1 MKYTTVIGV
10 SFVDVKGYPHG
21 VYVPDGRNLGK
32 IETVEGG
39 VARNIAE
46 NFAACDLPVR
56 FVSLSDRT
64 AFGVSVTEHL
74 HSMGVDTRYI
84 KEVSEG
90 GVGMW
95 MVVLNE
101 AGDAAG
107 QISMMPDTAPLLSL
121 IDEEADRLAQEAESI
136 ILEIDLGEKIA
147 ERVLAAAERHG
158 VPVYAIVG
166 NLSVIERRPDLL
178 FLTECIVCNAVEFG
192 KLFSADLRK
201 NTPEEMVAF
210 LQRVCG
216 ENLPS
221 AIVTLGAKG
230 CVTYDRKSGV
240 YGIVPAEEVRVV
252 DTSGAGD
259 AFLSGVVM
267 GQNHRLSLTESAAIG
282 THLAALAIGTK
293 NSAVPKND
301 DVHHLLRCFIKEPA
315 GMA

>member
-10 SFVDVKGYPHG
+10 SFVDVKGYPKG
-21 VYVPDGRNLGK
+21 KYVPDGRNLGK

-56 FVSLSDRT
+56 FVSLTDRS

-74 HSMGVDTRYI
+74 RGMGVDTRYI
-84 KEVSEG
+84 KEVPEG
-90 GVGMW
+90 GIGMW

-107 QISMMPDTAPLLSL
+107 QISMMPDTEPLLSL
-121 IDEEADRLAQEAESI
+121 IDEAADRLMEEAESV
-136 ILEIDLGEKIA
+136 ILEIDLGEEIA
-147 ERVLAAAERHG
+147 ERVIAAAERHG

-178 FLTECIVCNAVEFG
+178 FRTECIICNAVEFG

-201 NTPEEMVAF
+201 NSPEEMVSF
-210 LQRVCG
+210 LQGIRHTD
-216 ENLPS
+216 LPS
-221 AIVTLGAKG
+221 VIVTLGARG
-230 CVTYDRKSGV
+230 SVTYDRRTGV

-267 GQNHRLSLTESAAIG
+267 GRNHRITLTESAAIG

-301 DVHHLLRCFIKEPA
+301 DVHHLLRCFIREPA
-315 GMA
+315 GIV

>member
-21 VYVPDGRNLGK
+21 KYVPDGRNLGR

-56 FVSLSDRT
+56 FVSLTDRSS
-64 AFGVSVTEHL
+64 FGISVTEHL
-74 HSMGVDTRYI
+74 CRMGVDTRYI
-84 KEVSEG
+84 REVPDG
-90 GVGMW
+90 GIGMW

-101 AGDAAG
+101 NGDAAG

-121 IDEEADRLAQEAESI
+121 IESEADRLMEESDSV

-147 ERVLAAAERHG
+147 ERVISAAERHG

-166 NLSVIERRPDLL
+166 NLSVIEKRPDLL
-178 FLTECIVCNAVEFG
+178 FRTECIICNAVEFG

-201 NTPEEMVAF
+201 NSPDEMVAF
-210 LQRVCG
+210 LARVRREG
-216 ENLPS
+216 LPS
-221 AIVTLGAKG
+221 VIVTLGEHG
-230 CVTYDRKSGV
+230 SVTYDRHTGT
-240 YGIVPAEEVRVV
+240 YGIVPAENIRVV

-301 DVHHLLRCFIKEPA
+301 DVLHLLRCFIKEPA
-315 GMA
+315 ELL

>member
-10 SFVDVKGYPHG
+10 SFVDVKGYPHAK
-21 VYVPDGRNLGK
+21 YVPDGRNLGR

-56 FVSLSDRT
+56 FVSLTDRSS
-64 AFGVSVTEHL
+64 FGISVTEHL
-74 HSMGVDTRYI
+74 CRMGVDTRYI
-84 KEVSEG
+84 REVAEG
-90 GVGMW
+90 GIGMW

-101 AGDAAG
+101 NGDAAG

-121 IDEEADRLAQEAESI
+121 IESEADRLMEESDSI

-147 ERVLAAAERHG
+147 ERVISAAERHG

-166 NLSVIERRPDLL
+166 NLSVIEKRTDLL
-178 FLTECIVCNAVEFG
+178 FRTECIICNAVEFG

-201 NTPEEMVAF
+201 NSPDEMVAF
-210 LQRVCG
+210 LARVRREG
-216 ENLPS
+216 LPS
-221 AIVTLGAKG
+221 VIVTLGEHG
-230 CVTYDRKSGV
+230 SVTYDRHTGT
-240 YGIVPAEEVRVV
+240 YGTVPAENVRVV

-301 DVHHLLRCFIKEPA
+301 DVLHLLRCFIKEPA
-315 GMA
+315 ELL